1 MRKTNKNA
9 VLVFVLLLLVAVSA
23 MMVASTYA
31 KYTSTVTGTGSA
43 TVAKWAFTDD
53 NTNTDLTI
61 KLDETYDASTL
72 VAERIAPG
80 TSGEFMI
87 EIDATRNRGSTGV

>member
-31 KYTSTVTGTGSA
+31 K
-43 TVAKWAFTDD
+43 
-53 NTNTDLTI
+53 
-61 KLDETYDASTL
+61 
-72 VAERIAPG
+72 
-80 TSGEFMI
+80 
-87 EIDATRNRGSTGV
+87 